1 MKIRAISEIIQELIL
16 KYFGIFAK
24 GGLTIAACEDIF
36 MHPSDIDTATRT
48 PPHYKIIRHRSSRNH
63 VLTAKKPHHSCPTG
77 DRNEKISL
85 RKVAK

>member
-1 MKIRAISEIIQELIL
+1 
-16 KYFGIFAK
+16 
-24 GGLTIAACEDIF
+24 

-77 DRNEKISL
+77 DRNEKIHVAIAEKGCEIRRVHRFSSY
-85 RKVAK
+85 KVNTFLCNEWLLNHYIIIYEV